1 MDLRINETLQTG
13 AGENRTYQRRSVYLF
28 LEFTI
33 SKRLKTAPTRGESVY
48 LFLEF
53 TISKMQSFDF
63 QSSTRVV
70 FGENTLDQL
79 GDLTRA
85 LGGTRVLLVTDPG
98 IVRAG
103 ISEKALDSLKAV
115 GIDAFVFDG
124 VAENPTSRHVADG
137 AQFAEDRG
145 GIDLLIGLGGGS
157 AMDCAKGINFILT
170 NGGRMEDYWGVDKA
184 TEPMLPSIGIPTTA
198 GTGSEA
204 QSFALISQSGT
215 RQKMACGDKKAR
227 FRTVILDPILTTTVP
242 KGVTAATGI
251 DAISHAVE
259 SYVSTRRNPIS
270 QMFAKEAW
278 LLLEKSFEIVVS
290 DPENIEARSR
300 TLLGAHLA
308 GAAIENS
315 MLGAA
320 HACANPLTARY
331 NITHGVAV
339 GLMLPGVVRFN
350 NRAVGTLY
358 QELHPSTLHERV
370 SELSAAAGLPE
381 RLRDFEIQWE
391 DLPQLAAEAAEQWTG
406 TFNPRQVSKVE
417 LLELYEAAY

>member
-1 MDLRINETLQTG
+1 MKE
-13 AGENRTYQRRSVYLF
+13 E
-28 LEFTI
+28 I
-33 SKRLKTAPTRGESVY
+33 SHRPEAEGDSPEA
-48 LFLEF
+48 
-53 TISKMQSFDF
+53 MQSFDF

-79 GDLTRA
+79 GDLTKG
-85 LGGTRVLLVTDPG
+85 LGGERVLVITDPG

-103 ISEKALDSLKAV
+103 ILEKALDALKRAHL
-115 GIDAFVFDG
+115 DAFVFDG
-124 VAENPTSRHVADG
+124 VEENPTSGHVADG
-137 AQFAEDRG
+137 ARFAKDQG

-157 AMDCAKGINFILT
+157 VMDCAKGINFILT

-184 TEPMLPSIGIPTTA
+184 TKPMLPSIGIPTTA

-204 QSFALISQSGT
+204 QSFALIAQADT
-215 RQKMACGDKKAR
+215 HQKMACGDKKAQ
-227 FRTVILDPILTTTVP
+227 FRTVILDPVLTITTP

-251 DAISHAVE
+251 DAISHALE

-278 LLLEKSFEIVVS
+278 WLLEKSFEIVVS

-300 TLLGAHLA
+300 MLLGAHWA

-339 GLMLPGVVRFN
+339 GLMLPGVIRFN
-350 NRAVGTLY
+350 SQAVNGLY
-358 QELHPSTLHERV
+358 QDLYPSPLHERV
-370 SELSAAAGLPE
+370 SELKAVAGLPE
-381 RLRDFEIQWE
+381 RLRDFEIPPE
-391 DLPQLAAEAAEQWTG
+391 DLPQLAEEAAEQWTG
-406 TFNPRQVSKVE
+406 TFNPRQVSTVE
-417 LLELYEAAY
+417 LLELYEESY

>member
-1 MDLRINETLQTG
+1 MEEEIVHN
-13 AGENRTYQRRSVYLF
+13 
-28 LEFTI
+28 LEVEEY
-33 SKRLKTAPTRGESVY
+33 SPEV
-48 LFLEF
+48 
-53 TISKMQSFDF
+53 MQAFDF

-79 GDLTRA
+79 GDLTKA
-85 LGGTRVLLVTDPG
+85 LGGQRVLVVTDPG
-98 IVRAG
+98 IIRAG
-103 ISEKALDSLKAV
+103 IPEKALDSLKAA
-115 GIDAFVFDG
+115 GPDAFVFDG
-124 VAENPTSRHVADG
+124 VEENPTSRHVANG
-137 AQFAEDRG
+137 ARFAKDQG

-170 NGGRMEDYWGVDKA
+170 NGGRMEDYWGVNKA
-184 TEPMLPSIGIPTTA
+184 TKPMLPSIGIPTTA

-204 QSFALISQSGT
+204 QSFALISQEGT
-215 RQKMACGDKKAR
+215 HQKMACGDKKAQ
-227 FRTVILDPILTTTVP
+227 FQTVILDPALTVTAP

-278 LLLEKSFEIVVS
+278 RLLEQSFEVVVR

-300 TLLGAHLA
+300 MLLGAHLA

-339 GLMLPGVVRFN
+339 GLMLPSVVHFN
-350 NRAVGTLY
+350 SQVVSTLY
-358 QELHPSTLHERV
+358 QELYPSPMHQRV
-370 SELSAAAGLPE
+370 SELKTVAGLPE
-381 RLRDFEIQWE
+381 RLRDFKIQGE
-391 DLPQLAAEAAEQWTG
+391 DLPQLAEEAAKEWTG
-406 TFNPRQVSKVE
+406 KFNPRQVSEVE
-417 LLELYEAAY
+417 LLKLYEATY

>member
-1 MDLRINETLQTG
+1 
-13 AGENRTYQRRSVYLF
+13 
-28 LEFTI
+28 
-33 SKRLKTAPTRGESVY
+33 
-48 LFLEF
+48 
-53 TISKMQSFDF
+53 MQSFDF

-79 GDLTRA
+79 GDLTKA
-85 LGGTRVLLVTDPG
+85 LGGMRVLVVTDPG
-98 IVRAG
+98 IVKAVIVER
-103 ISEKALDSLKAV
+103 ALDSLQAANLE
-115 GIDAFVFDG
+115 AFVFDG
-124 VAENPTSRHVADG
+124 VEENPTSRHVADG
-137 AQFAEDRG
+137 ARFAKDQG

-184 TEPMLPSIGIPTTA
+184 TKPMLPSIGIPTTA

-204 QSFALISQSGT
+204 QSFALIAQEGT
-215 RQKMACGDKKAR
+215 HRKMACGDKKAR
-227 FRTVILDPILTTTVP
+227 FRTVILDPVLTATMP
-242 KGVTAATGI
+242 KGVTTATGI

-259 SYVSTRRNPIS
+259 SYVCTRRNPIS

-278 LLLEKSFEIVVS
+278 QLLEKSFEVVVS

-300 TLLGAHLA
+300 MLLGAHLA

-339 GLMLPGVVRFN
+339 GLMLPRVINFNSQVVN
-350 NRAVGTLY
+350 TLY
-358 QELHPSTLHERV
+358 QELCPSPLNERV
-370 SELSAAAGLPE
+370 SELRTVAGLPE
-381 RLRDFEIQWE
+381 RLRDFEIQRE
-391 DLPQLAAEAAEQWTG
+391 DLPQLAEAASKEWTG
-406 TFNPRQVSKVE
+406 KFNPRQVSTVE
-417 LLELYEAAY
+417 LLELYEVIY

>member
-1 MDLRINETLQTG
+1 MKE
-13 AGENRTYQRRSVYLF
+13 E
-28 LEFTI
+28 I
-33 SKRLKTAPTRGESVY
+33 SHRPEAEGDSPEA
-48 LFLEF
+48 
-53 TISKMQSFDF
+53 MQSFDF

-79 GDLTRA
+79 GDLTKG
-85 LGGTRVLLVTDPG
+85 LGGERVLVITDPG

-103 ISEKALDSLKAV
+103 ILEKALDALKRAHL
-115 GIDAFVFDG
+115 DAFVFDG
-124 VAENPTSRHVADG
+124 VEENPTSGHVADG
-137 AQFAEDRG
+137 VRFAKDRG

-184 TEPMLPSIGIPTTA
+184 TNQMLPSIGIPTTA

-204 QSFALISQSGT
+204 QSFALIAQEDT
-215 RQKMACGDKKAR
+215 HQKMACGDKKAR
-227 FRTVILDPILTTTVP
+227 FRTVILDPVLTITTP

-251 DAISHAVE
+251 DAISHALE

-278 LLLEKSFEIVVS
+278 WLLEKSFEIVVS

-300 TLLGAHLA
+300 MLLGAHWA

-320 HACANPLTARY
+320 HALANPLTARY
-331 NITHGVAV
+331 NITHGIAV
-339 GLMLPGVVRFN
+339 GLMLPGVIRFN
-350 NRAVGTLY
+350 SQAVNRLY
-358 QELHPSTLHERV
+358 QDLHPSPLHERV
-370 SELSAAAGLPE
+370 SELKAVAGLPE
-381 RLRDFEIQWE
+381 RLRDFGIQSE
-391 DLPQLAAEAAEQWTG
+391 DLPQLAEEAAEQWTG
-406 TFNPRQVSKVE
+406 TFNPRQVSEFE
-417 LLELYEAAY
+417 LLELYESTY

>member
-1 MDLRINETLQTG
+1 
-13 AGENRTYQRRSVYLF
+13 
-28 LEFTI
+28 
-33 SKRLKTAPTRGESVY
+33 
-48 LFLEF
+48 
-53 TISKMQSFDF
+53 MQSFDF

-79 GDLTRA
+79 GDLTKE
-85 LGGTRVLLVTDPG
+85 LGGRRVLVVTDPG
-98 IVRAG
+98 IISAG
-103 ISEKALDSLKAV
+103 IVEKVLDSLKTTRL
-115 GIDAFVFDG
+115 DASVFDG
-124 VAENPTSRHVADG
+124 VEENPTSRHVADG
-137 AQFAEDRG
+137 VQFAKDQG

-184 TEPMLPSIGIPTTA
+184 TKPMLPAIGIPTTA

-204 QSFALISQSGT
+204 QSFALISQEGT
-215 RQKMACGDKKAR
+215 HNKMACGDKKAR
-227 FRTVILDPILTTTVP
+227 FRTVILDPVLTTTTP

-270 QMFAKEAW
+270 EMFAREAW
-278 LLLEKSFEIVVS
+278 RLLEKSFEIVVS
-290 DPENIEARSR
+290 NPTHIEARSR

-308 GAAIENS
+308 GTAIENS

-339 GLMLPGVVRFN
+339 GLMLPSVICFN
-350 NRAVGTLY
+350 SQAVKGLY
-358 QELHPSTLHERV
+358 QDLYPSPLHERI
-370 SELSAAAGLPE
+370 SELKAVAGLPDQ
-381 RLRDFEIQWE
+381 LRHFGIQRE
-391 DLPQLAAEAAEQWTG
+391 DLPQLAEAAAKEWTG
-406 TFNPRQVSKVE
+406 KFNPRQVNEVE
-417 LLELYEAAY
+417 LLKLYEATY

>member
-1 MDLRINETLQTG
+1 
-13 AGENRTYQRRSVYLF
+13 
-28 LEFTI
+28 
-33 SKRLKTAPTRGESVY
+33 
-48 LFLEF
+48 
-53 TISKMQSFDF
+53 MQSFDF
-63 QSSTRVV
+63 QSSTRVL
-70 FGENTLDQL
+70 FGENALDQL
-79 GDLTRA
+79 GDLTKELSGR
-85 LGGTRVLLVTDPG
+85 RVLVVTDSGIIKAG
-98 IVRAG
+98 IVER
-103 ISEKALDSLKAV
+103 ALDSLKAA
-115 GIDAFVFDG
+115 GLEASVFDG
-124 VAENPTSRHVADG
+124 VGENPTSRHVADG
-137 AQFAEDRG
+137 TQFAKDRG

-184 TEPMLPSIGIPTTA
+184 TKPMLPSIGIPTTA

-204 QSFALISQSGT
+204 QSFALISQEGT
-215 RQKMACGDKKAR
+215 HLKMACGDKKAR
-227 FRTVILDPILTTTVP
+227 FRTVILDPVLTATTP

-278 LLLEKSFEIVVS
+278 WLLEKSFEIAVS

-300 TLLGAHLA
+300 MLLGSHLA

-339 GLMLPGVVRFN
+339 GLMLPNVIRFN
-350 NRAVGTLY
+350 NQTVGTLY
-358 QELHPSTLHERV
+358 QDLYPSSLHERV
-370 SELSAAAGLPE
+370 SKLKAAAGLPK
-381 RLRDFEIQWE
+381 RLRDFGIRSE
-391 DLPQLAAEAAEQWTG
+391 DLPELAEEAAEQWTG
-406 TFNPRQVSKVE
+406 KFNPRQVSKVE
-417 LLELYEAAY
+417 LLKLYEESY

>member
-1 MDLRINETLQTG
+1 
-13 AGENRTYQRRSVYLF
+13 
-28 LEFTI
+28 
-33 SKRLKTAPTRGESVY
+33 
-48 LFLEF
+48 
-53 TISKMQSFDF
+53 MQPFDF

-70 FGENTLDQL
+70 FGENSLDQL
-79 GDLTRA
+79 GALTKE
-85 LGGTRVLLVTDPG
+85 LGGARALLVTDPG

-103 ISEKALDSLKAV
+103 ISERALNALKAARFDV
-115 GIDAFVFDG
+115 SVFDS
-124 VAENPTSRHVADG
+124 VEENPTSHHVADG
-137 AQFAEDRG
+137 VRFAKDEG

-157 AMDCAKGINFILT
+157 AMDCAKGINFVLT

-184 TEPMLPSIGIPTTA
+184 TKPMLPSIGIPTTA

-204 QSFALISQSGT
+204 QSFALISQEHT
-215 RQKMACGDKKAR
+215 HQKMACGDKKAR
-227 FRTVILDPILTTTVP
+227 FRTVILDPVLTTSTP

-278 LLLEKSFEIVVS
+278 SLLEKSFEIAVS

-300 TLLGAHLA
+300 MLLGAHLA

-350 NRAVGTLY
+350 SQAVETLY
-358 QELHPSTLHERV
+358 EELHPSALHERV
-370 SELSAAAGLPE
+370 SELRAVAELPE
-381 RLRDFEIQWE
+381 QLRDFGIQSE
-391 DLPQLAAEAAEQWTG
+391 DLPQLAEKAAEEWTG
-406 TFNPRQVSKVE
+406 TFNPRSVRKTE
-417 LLELYEAAY
+417 LLELYEATY

>member
-1 MDLRINETLQTG
+1 
-13 AGENRTYQRRSVYLF
+13 
-28 LEFTI
+28 
-33 SKRLKTAPTRGESVY
+33 
-48 LFLEF
+48 
-53 TISKMQSFDF
+53 MQSFDF

-79 GDLTRA
+79 GDLTKE
-85 LGGTRVLLVTDPG
+85 LGGSRVLLVTDPG

-103 ISEKALDSLKAV
+103 IPERALNSLKAASL
-115 GIDAFVFDG
+115 DAFVFDG
-124 VAENPTSRHVADG
+124 VAENPTNRHVADG
-137 AQFAEDRG
+137 VRFAKEQG

-184 TEPMLPSIGIPTTA
+184 TKPMLPSIGIPTTA

-204 QSFALISQSGT
+204 QSFALIAQEST
-215 RQKMACGDKKAR
+215 HLKMACGDKKAR
-227 FRTVILDPILTTTVP
+227 FRTVILDPVLTTTTP

-251 DAISHAVE
+251 DAISHALE

-278 LLLEKSFEIVVS
+278 WLLENSFEIVIS

-300 TLLGAHLA
+300 MLLGAHLA

-339 GLMLPGVVRFN
+339 GLMLPSVIRFN
-350 NRAVGTLY
+350 AQAVSTLY
-358 QELHPSTLHERV
+358 QELYPLPLHERV
-370 SELSAAAGLPE
+370 SKLKAVAGLPE
-381 RLRDFEIQWE
+381 RLRDFGIQSE
-391 DLPQLAAEAAEQWTG
+391 DLPQLAEEAAEQWTG
-406 TFNPRQVSKVE
+406 KFNPRQVSEVE
-417 LLELYEAAY
+417 LLELYEASY